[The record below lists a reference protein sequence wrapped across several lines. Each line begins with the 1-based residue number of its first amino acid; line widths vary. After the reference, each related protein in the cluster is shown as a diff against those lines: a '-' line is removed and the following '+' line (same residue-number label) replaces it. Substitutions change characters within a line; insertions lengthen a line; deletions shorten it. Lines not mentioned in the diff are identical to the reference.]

1 MEKTTE
7 TGIYPTEIFMFLMY
21 FSYIKFYNYSS
32 NLSITLVCFLHPFE
46 KNVIITSFHAFIVI
60 FFQQFFGQCVLFIHG
75 LNRSFER
82 AEISEFFCERSS
94 CYDKIKSMKLFFCT
108 SYCQFFGTQKTG
120 SLCQAADNDPVFA
133 VTYYGCVPSDI
144 KTKVDFLGNRR
155 SAVLRRRDK

>member
-75 LNRSFER
+75 LNISFER
-82 AEISEFFCERSS
+82 AEISEFF
-94 CYDKIKSMKLFFCT
+94 L
-108 SYCQFFGTQKTG
+108 
-120 SLCQAADNDPVFA
+120 
-133 VTYYGCVPSDI
+133 
-144 KTKVDFLGNRR
+144 
-155 SAVLRRRDK
+155 

>member
-32 NLSITLVCFLHPFE
+32 NLSITLVCFLHTFE

-60 FFQQFFGQCVLFIHG
+60 FFQQFFGQCVLFIHR

-82 AEISEFFCERSS
+82 AEISEFFCEQSS
-94 CYDKIKSMKLFFCT
+94 CYGKIKSMKLFFCT
-108 SYCQFFGTQKTG
+108 SYCQFFGIQKTG

-144 KTKVDFLGNRR
+144 KTKADFLGNRR